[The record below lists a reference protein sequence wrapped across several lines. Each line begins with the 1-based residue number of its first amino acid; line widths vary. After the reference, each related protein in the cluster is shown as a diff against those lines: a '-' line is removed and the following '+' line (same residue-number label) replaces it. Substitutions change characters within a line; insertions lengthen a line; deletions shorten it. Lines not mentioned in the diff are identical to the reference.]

1 MPEERRPA
9 DSQFPDKPFRVQ
21 RTIADAPASGL
32 YLPEL
37 RVHVGR
43 DGYSGGMTAYSWIH
57 GEGIMAIRVPLVEQR
72 WRDGPQSTEEC
83 VQVAIQGL
91 RWYLG
96 ESSSSSS

>member
-1 MPEERRPA
+1 MPEQKPA
-9 DSQFPDKPFRVQ
+9 TGDAMPDKPFRVQ
-21 RTIADAPASGL
+21 RSLEYAPASGL

-43 DGYSGGMTAYSWIH
+43 DGYSGGMTAYSWIR
-57 GEGIMAIRVPLVEQR
+57 GEAVGAIRVPLVEQR

-96 ESSSSSS
+96 ESGSSSS